1 MSATILDFK
10 NLYYQIQSASFFTKV
25 KETSKTNWNLNNLY
39 TDYRLFKV
47 DIESDNVSVADLS
60 NTINRL
66 LYDIDIAADDITELK
81 NLCSNNNITYAN
93 HFFEIEHYRE
103 GYFDYEKDALI
114 DKKPQNGYILNDN
127 NNWVPPTAVPQEGPV
142 GVGSTGVYV
151 WNGTNL
157 DWEIVYPGEATPGVL
172 L

>member
-10 NLYYQIQSASFFTKV
+10 NLYSQIQSTNLFAKV
-25 KETSKTNWNLNNLY
+25 KSKSKTDWNLNNLY
-39 TDYRLFKV
+39 TDYRLFELDFSTV
-47 DIESDNVSVADLS
+47 DVSVADLG
-60 NTINRL
+60 NKINRL
-66 LYDIDIAADDITELK
+66 LYDIDITDDDVTELK
-81 NLCSNNNITYAN
+81 NLCSDNNITYSN
-93 HFFEIEHYRE
+93 HFFEIEHYQENYYDFER
-103 GYFDYEKDALI
+103 DVLI
-114 DKKPQNGYILNDN
+114 DKKPQNGYILDDD
-127 NNWVPPTAVPQEGPV
+127 NNWVPPTPIPQEGPV